1 MTTKILHGKR
11 GQGVQIYTGPRD
23 TDLEDDPHHDITRV
37 DFHSDL
43 NYIVRRQKVT
53 GSTVLTGTDYDS
65 DGKKVYQIIE
75 HGRGYTPLIFGM
87 YLNAVGRDSNGWT
100 VPSLWDITT
109 QGVEAPLPFSGSL
122 VIPTAGTYA
131 GRYLHHLVY
140 LGVNGTHVTITDV
153 SSYSSSLAL
162 DYKSSYFNLP
172 SITVEWAVWITNFE
186 LPGDDP

>member
-1 MTTKILHGKR
+1 MVTKILHGKR

-53 GSTVLTGTDYDS
+53 GSTELTGMTYDS
-65 DGKKVYQIIE
+65 DGKKIYNIHE
-75 HGRGYTPLIFGM
+75 HGLGYTPLIFGM
-87 YLNAVGRDSNGWT
+87 YLNAPGFDTNTSPGGMWSLPDNG
-100 VPSLWDITT
+100 VI
-109 QGVEAPLPFSGSL
+109 GELPFSGSL
-122 VIPTAGTYA
+122 VIPTASTYA
-131 GRYLHHLVY
+131 GRHLFHLVY
-140 LGVNGTHVTITDV
+140 LGANGTHVTITDV
-153 SSYSSSLAL
+153 SVYSSSLSL

-172 SITVEWAVWITNFE
+172 SITVDWSLWITNFA